1 MAAKKSTAKTASATP
16 PRAPQTLVL
25 DGKQGEAMPQTKARA
40 ATKASINAVLVVN
53 AFQGNIMGKDVDIGE
68 LVTEMQTKFK
78 EVNDGDLS
86 TLEAMLVGQAT
97 ALQTM
102 FTSLTIKAAN
112 QEYLKNYQSFMV
124 LALKAQAQSR
134 ATISALVDLK
144 YPKQAATFVKQANI
158 SNGHQQVNNGANPE
172 QYAQAHT
179 HAGNFQ
185 SAPNKLLEA
194 EHGQRLDTGAQGTT
208 DRANQKL
215 EAVGA
220 VHRAEVSGGQG
231 AGQSQRL
238 EGRPSGRVTGAD
250 QDGQ

>member
-1 MAAKKSTAKTASATP
+1 MAEKKSAAKPATSKPTGKQVAP
-16 PRAPQTLVL
+16 PRDPQTLPIA
-25 DGKQGEAMPQTKARA
+25 GKQGDSMPIAKAKA

-53 AFQGNIMGKDVDIGE
+53 AFQGNIMGKDVDMGE
-68 LVTEMQTKFK
+68 LVTTMQTKFK

-86 TLEAMLVGQAT
+86 TMEAMLVGQAT

-102 FTSLTIKAAN
+102 FTSLAMKAAN

-158 SNGHQQVNNGANPE
+158 SNGHQQVNNRAIPE
-172 QYAQAHT
+172 QYAQT
-179 HAGNFQ
+179 HASAGDFQ
-185 SAPNKLLEA
+185 TAPNKLLEA
-194 EHGQRLDTGAQGTT
+194 NHGQRLDIGAQAAAG
-208 DRANQKL
+208 RANQRV

-220 VHRAEVSGGQG
+220 VHRA
-231 AGQSQRL
+231 
-238 EGRPSGRVTGAD
+238 
-250 QDGQ
+250 

>member
-1 MAAKKSTAKTASATP
+1 MAAKKSSPKTAPAAP

-68 LVTEMQTKFK
+68 LMTEMQTKFK

-102 FTSLTIKAAN
+102 FTSLAMKAAN

-158 SNGHQQVNNGANPE
+158 SNGHQQVNNGAIPE
-172 QYAQAHT
+172 QYAQAHAHT
-179 HAGNFQ
+179 GDIQ
-185 SAPNKLLEA
+185 TAPNKLLEA
-194 EHGQRLDTGAQGTT
+194 NHGQRLDIGAQAKTG
-208 DRANQKL
+208 RANQRV

-220 VHRAEVSGGQG
+220 VHG
-231 AGQSQRL
+231 A
-238 EGRPSGRVTGAD
+238 
-250 QDGQ
+250 

>member
-1 MAAKKSTAKTASATP
+1 MAERKTAAKPATSKQPGKQVTP
-16 PRAPQTLVL
+16 PPKDPQTLTL
-25 DGKQGEAMPQTKARA
+25 DAKQTETMPQTKARA

-68 LVTEMQTKFK
+68 LVTTMQDKFK

-102 FTSLTIKAAN
+102 FTSLAVRAAS
-112 QEYLKNYQSFMV
+112 QEYLKQYGLYMT

-172 QYAQAHT
+172 QYAQAHAHT
-179 HAGNFQ
+179 GDIQ
-185 SAPNKLLEA
+185 TAPNKLLEA
-194 EHGQRLDTGAQGTT
+194 NHGQRLDIGAQAQTG
-208 DRANQKL
+208 RANQRL

-220 VHRAEVSGGQG
+220 VHRA
-231 AGQSQRL
+231 
-238 EGRPSGRVTGAD
+238 
-250 QDGQ
+250 